1 MTSSSPRTSFGLE
14 KSLQFCIA
22 RRVII
27 FVLRWN
33 MRIHSAGGWLR
44 DRAALPPTVPQQ
56 AAAARRDAGRD
67 DDGAGSAR
75 AQAMWGA
82 CAPALCWCCVGVW
95 VWHWDGAGLAVLA
108 DNLSTVS
115 PILDPPP
122 PAPPVHPAL
131 ELPFTPGFVC
141 TSVGP
146 DCPAA
151 KVRSWV
157 AAVGVVLVVVGV
169 CALLASQGDL
179 PLPFRDLSLPFL
191 VVSLPFHVLSVTFHC
206 LSSWPFTAFS
216 TALPRPVTA
225 F

>member
-1 MTSSSPRTSFGLE
+1 MRAG
-14 KSLQFCIA
+14 
-22 RRVII
+22 V
-27 FVLRWN
+27 VLVLCGRLGVALGWRWV
-33 MRIHSAGGWLR
+33 G
-44 DRAALPPTVPQQ
+44 
-56 AAAARRDAGRD
+56 
-67 DDGAGSAR
+67 
-75 AQAMWGA
+75 
-82 CAPALCWCCVGVW
+82 CVGRQSF
-95 VWHWDGAGLAVLA
+95 HGFSDFG
-108 DNLSTVS
+108 
-115 PILDPPP
+115 